1 MQAAVAPLLVYEKG
15 GGTMTPYEITCLILG
30 IMTFGLLAVKVTI
43 HLVEFLLK
51 AKIDRPSN

>member
-1 MQAAVAPLLVYEKG
+1 
-15 GGTMTPYEITCLILG
+15 MTPYEITCLILG

-51 AKIDRPSN
+51 AKIDRPSE